1 MLYSSQ
7 KGVRT
12 DCPDPLDL
20 VKLEC
25 LGCSPEPLER
35 FAIGRFSQLLKCPF
49 SNLPDALARDSHQR
63 ADLLERHRLAALF
76 EPVIEIEN
84 LALARREI
92 LVEDPIDEFAH
103 QLGVGA
109 LFDLAA
115 FLAGEALAERRGV
128 LVGAIDRRGGRCAR
142 SRRSLRGPARFR
154 CRWVP
159 GRAPARG
166 RSLCGSCESTGSS
179 DSAEFARCAFVPPT
193 LSALPAAPTTRHT
206 K

>member
-1 MLYSSQ
+1 MAERSRARDEVMLYSSQ

-35 FAIGRFSQLLKCPF
+35 FAVGRLSQLLKCPF
-49 SNLPDALARDSHQR
+49 SNLPDALARDAHQR

-103 QLGVGA
+103 QLAVGA
-109 LFDLAA
+109 LLDLAA
-115 FLAGEALAERRGV
+115 FLSREALAERRGV
-128 LVGAIDRRGGRCAR
+128 LVGAIDRRVEGLRDFVVGR
-142 SRRSLRGPARFR
+142 F
-154 CRWVP
+154 
-159 GRAPARG
+159 
-166 RSLCGSCESTGSS
+166 
-179 DSAEFARCAFVPPT
+179 SAK
-193 LSALPAAPTTRHT
+193 LL
-206 K
+206 